1 MWNIISG
8 RKRDKMSDPF
18 LEREKELMKLNE
30 SLNSKISFDLKTPK
44 VCNVKSNNKIK
55 KSITNKPLRS
65 DVNQPKNGIKEVN
78 KLKIDS
84 NGGDVKKPFTNTH
97 STDKLCANYELD
109 PKDNAFNRNNNNNHT
124 TNDDANKICNETKR
138 SAANDNDDRSNNNSK
153 DNSDN
158 GRTGDNTMCDTLI
171 ETIEKTI
178 DTKPSTNAI
187 QLSLVPGNVFRK
199 NASADG
205 IIK

>member
-1 MWNIISG
+1 MLNIVD
-8 RKRDKMSDPF
+8 RKRNKMSDPF

-30 SLNSKISFDLKTPK
+30 SLNSKMSFDLKTPK
-44 VCNVKSNNKIK
+44 VCNTKSNNKMK
-55 KSITNKPLRS
+55 KSTTNKPLRS
-65 DVNQPKNGIKEVN
+65 DVNQPKNGIKDVN

-84 NGGDVKKPFTNTH
+84 NGCDVKKSFTNTY
-97 STDKLCANYELD
+97 STDKLCAKYELD

-124 TNDDANKICNETKR
+124 TNDDTNKICNETKR
-138 SAANDNDDRSNNNSK
+138 TATNDNGTKN
-153 DNSDN
+153 NSDN
-158 GRTGDNTMCDTLI
+158 GESINNGNNTMCDKLI

-178 DTKPSTNAI
+178 DTKPSANAI
-187 QLSLVPGNVFRK
+187 QLSLIPGNVFRK